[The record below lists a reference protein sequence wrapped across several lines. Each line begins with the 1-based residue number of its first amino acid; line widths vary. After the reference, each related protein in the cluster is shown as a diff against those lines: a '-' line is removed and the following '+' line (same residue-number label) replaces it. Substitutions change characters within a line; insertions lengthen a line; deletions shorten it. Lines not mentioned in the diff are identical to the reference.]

1 MAKYIIAYVISC
13 SLFCWLAYDYGATKG
28 NLKVAIVKKEITEN
42 YNTQLKEQIVKA
54 QILQKELTLTK
65 LNKENEIYNLNKR
78 HSAVVNSLRN
88 RPERTTTVFKD
99 RNTTTECSGAAS
111 TGEQLF
117 REDAEFLIGEA
128 TKAMILRESLTSC
141 RRYLLEINQQTK
153 D

>member
-1 MAKYIIAYVISC
+1 MVKYIVAYVISC

-42 YNTQLKEQIVKA
+42 YNTQLKDQIAKS
-54 QILQKELTLTK
+54 QTLQKELTLIK
-65 LNKENEIYNLNKR
+65 LDKENEIYNLNKR
-78 HSAVVNSLRN
+78 HSAAIDSLRN

-99 RNTTTECSGAAS
+99 RDTPTECPRAGS

-128 TKAMILRESLTSC
+128 TKAMILRESLTAC
-141 RRYLLEINQQTK
+141 RRYLLETN
-153 D
+153 